1 MRRRKA
7 KPAPWT
13 KGAERELFNGVG
25 ISGISWFQQRC
36 GGRSRSS
43 IYHKLR
49 REYGP
54 GGLTRGAFTLHEI
67 EKRTGY
73 SETQIRRAG
82 GALNQKWK
90 RLGPRGA
97 HLITEEQMREIVTWL
112 GHDYWSKSHHLYG
125 CSWCNTNR
133 RPHWASGLCGK
144 CYHRHRRLCRK
155 LGLPADVA
163 GQREL
168 LQRSAIGRDI
178 GGRHGRF
185 KAEGLARLEAG
196 LALTAAQLD
205 WLTVLAP

>member
-1 MRRRKA
+1 MRRHKA
-7 KPAPWT
+7 RPAPWT
-13 KGAERELFNGVG
+13 KAAERELFNGVG
-25 ISGISWFQQRC
+25 ISGVAWFQQRC

-82 GALNQKWK
+82 SALNQKWK

-97 HLITEEQMREIVTWL
+97 HLITEEQMQEIVTWL
-112 GHDYWSKSHHLYG
+112 GHDYWSKGHHLYG
-125 CSWCNTNR
+125 CSWCNTNL
-133 RPHWASGLCGK
+133 RPHRASGLCEK

-155 LGLPADVA
+155 WKLPADVRA
-163 GQREL
+163 QA
-168 LQRSAIGRDI
+168 AILKRAATGRDI
-178 GGRHGRF
+178 AEKHGRF
-185 KAEGLARLEAG
+185 RAEGLAKLEAG
-196 LALTAAQLD
+196 LALTETQLK
-205 WLTVLAP
+205 WLAMLAS